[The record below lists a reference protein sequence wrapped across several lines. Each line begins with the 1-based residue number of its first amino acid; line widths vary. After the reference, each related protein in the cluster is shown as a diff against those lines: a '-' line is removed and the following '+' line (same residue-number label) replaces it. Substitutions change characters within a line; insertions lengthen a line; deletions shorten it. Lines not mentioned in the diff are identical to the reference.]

1 VKAVARPAAAVSAA
15 LVVAV
20 GVTGCNTSP
29 GAAALVG
36 DYRISTATLQHEVS
50 RALADPTAQSQLGS
64 DRAKFTRDELGQLI
78 KNRIIAAAAAAHHV
92 SVSTSE
98 VDQQLAEF
106 AQQAGGMAQ
115 LEQSAAQSGVP
126 KSELRSYLRYYVLE
140 QKLGDAL
147 VANLPVT
154 QSQLQAA
161 YQQNIDSFDQV
172 HAAHIL
178 VKTKALADRILSKV
192 RKDPKQFAPLAA
204 RYSLDTS
211 NKDKGG
217 DLGTQPAS
225 AFVPSFSGPVFK
237 AKSGSFIEVH
247 TQFGW
252 HVVHI
257 IEHRKV
263 PLSQVA
269 DQLKGNV
276 LSNIRTQ
283 QLNKVLSAEARRLG
297 VHVNPRYGRWS
308 PTQQAVVPITT
319 DVSSPSPSASPTG

>member
-1 VKAVARPAAAVSAA
+1 MKAVARPAAAVSAA

-20 GVTGCNTSP
+20 AVTGCNTSP

-36 DYRISTATLQHEVS
+36 DYRISTATLQQEVS
-50 RALADPTAQSQLGS
+50 RALADPTAQSQRGS

-78 KNRIIAAAAAAHHV
+78 RNRIIAAAAAAHHV
-92 SVSTSE
+92 TVTASE

-126 KSELRSYLRYYVLE
+126 KNELRTYLRYYVLE

-178 VKTKALADRILSKV
+178 VKTKKLADQILAKV
-192 RKDPKQFAPLAA
+192 RKNPKQFAALAA

-211 NKDKGG
+211 NKDRGG
-217 DLGTQPAS
+217 DLGAQPAS

-237 AKSGSFIEVH
+237 AKPGSFIEVH

-276 LSNIRTQ
+276 LSTARTQ
-283 QLNKVLSAEARRLG
+283 QLNKVLAAEAHRLG

-308 PTQQAVVPITT
+308 EAQQAVVPITGG
-319 DVSSPSPSASPTG
+319 VSSPSPSASPTG